1 MYGTLTIPQI
11 PISATYIPSV
21 FGSCIESL
29 VFLYR
34 PLQDA
39 PVAQLIDIVSNDSF
53 FQLIHIIL
61 KTFFLEV
68 Q

>member
-1 MYGTLTIPQI
+1 MLIFTRELTRCSMFYYLNPEQI

-34 PLQDA
+34 PIQDP
-39 PVAQLIDIVSNDSF
+39 PVAQLIDVVRGKN
-53 FQLIHIIL
+53 LI
-61 KTFFLEV
+61 T
-68 Q
+68 